1 MTRLNPNVVRLHTR
15 MLNDRGRT
23 RRFIAA
29 IGETVRPG
37 DVVVDLGTGTGI
49 LAMAAA
55 RAGARR
61 VYAIE
66 DGRVGAVARR
76 LFAANGLAGRVEL
89 VPGHSTRVRL
99 PERADVLV
107 TETFGHGPLA
117 EDVLAA
123 LADARRRLLK
133 PGARIVPAALRVF
146 GVPLTVPAEA
156 RDQCLFTPAA
166 RARWTEWYGVD
177 FGPLAR
183 VNRRM
188 LVPQWFDPDRVGAW
202 HALAGPAVLAELDL
216 ATVRGTRVRGEAD
229 VPIAEAGPLSG
240 VAIYFELR
248 LSPSVTLSTHPRQV
262 EPDNHWRTPTYL
274 LAEPLEVRPGDL
286 LRITYRHAP
295 GDRDERVEVRL
306 NP

>member
-1 MTRLNPNVVRLHTR
+1 MIRLNPNVVRLHTR

-23 RRFIAA
+23 GRFIAA
-29 IGETVRPG
+29 IRQTVRPG

-66 DGRVGAVARR
+66 EAPVGAVARR

-107 TETFGHGPLA
+107 TETFGHGPLS
-117 EDVLAA
+117 EDVLVA

-133 PGARIVPAALRVF
+133 PGARIVPSSLHVF
-146 GVPLTVPAEA
+146 GVPVSIPAQV
-156 RDQCLFTPAA
+156 RDRCLFTPAV
-166 RARWTEWYGVD
+166 RERWAEWYGVD
-177 FGPLAR
+177 FGALAR
-183 VNRRM
+183 VNRGM
-188 LVPQWFDPDRVGAW
+188 AVPQWFDPAQVATW
-202 HALAGPAVLAELDL
+202 PALAPPATLAEVDL
-216 ATVRGTRVRGEAD
+216 ATVRGSRVRGAAD
-229 VPIAEAGPLSG
+229 VLVRRDGALDG

-248 LSPSVTLSTHPRQV
+248 LSPSVTLSTDPRRV
-262 EPDNHWRTPTYL
+262 EPDNHWRSPAYL
-274 LAEPLEVRPGDL
+274 LVEPARVRRGDVV
-286 LRITYRHAP
+286 RITYRYTP
-295 GDRDERVEVRL
+295 GDRDERIGVRL